1 VPQFAQ
7 KSNDD
12 PTLSQTNEK
21 NSKIVIQKGEK
32 VYILKTPKGCYLR
45 TQDKKYI
52 ALRNKSLEESFMLG
66 NSNNNSP
73 QIIPQEASSYASAN
87 GQNFEQTPNYNSYY
101 NGNSNN
107 NNNNI
112 TSQAQVAQLD
122 LPSNMLTSHANNALP
137 MISSNTVSTSNNTYN
152 DSNLDFNLNLNSNT
166 NNNYC
171 PLNQNTFQNDAPAS
185 SVLSSS
191 PSSFSY
197 QSGGGG
203 GGSGSE
209 FPLLSAENFQN
220 QMHMMNESTA
230 LIAPQSP

>member
-1 VPQFAQ
+1 MNATTTPQKLSDVKISCFVAPSDIEIPSEVPQFAQ

-12 PTLSQTNEK
+12 PTLSQSNEK

-66 NSNNNSP
+66 NSNNNNSP
-73 QIIPQEASSYASAN
+73 QIIPQDKCQQETSSYASAN
-87 GQNFEQTPNYNSYY
+87 GQNFEQTPNYSSYY

-122 LPSNMLTSHANNALP
+122 LSSNMLVSLHRKQYDLHNNEL
-137 MISSNTVSTSNNTYN
+137 VKRR
-152 DSNLDFNLNLNSNT
+152 
-166 NNNYC
+166 
-171 PLNQNTFQNDAPAS
+171 
-185 SVLSSS
+185 
-191 PSSFSY
+191 
-197 QSGGGG
+197 
-203 GGSGSE
+203 
-209 FPLLSAENFQN
+209 
-220 QMHMMNESTA
+220 
-230 LIAPQSP
+230 